1 MTVALAAKFARCF
14 RYAATT
20 RAVRPS
26 TRYKLITDSE
36 KLTSAPFEP
45 QALVRQRVDPT
56 RLDENQFARQLL
68 SRK

>member
-26 TRYKLITDSE
+26 TRYQLITDSE
-36 KLTSAPFEP
+36 KLTSAPLQP
-45 QALVRQRVDPT
+45 QAL
-56 RLDENQFARQLL
+56 LGAR
-68 SRK
+68 SGSNKN

>member
-36 KLTSAPFEP
+36 KLTSAPLRTP
-45 QALVRQRVDPT
+45 ST
-56 RLDENQFARQLL
+56 RKATSGSN
-68 SRK
+68 KT